1 MFNNDNPHTNGELNF
16 IKGFAD
22 NLTIFDVGSRDD
34 SWFTSYKGE
43 VHYFEPVTSFI
54 EELKKRPN
62 DNSKSIFNN
71 FGLSDKEETI
81 KYYSQFQSFV
91 NRNGTPTDELL
102 VKTGKDYIEQND
114 IKKIDFLKIDVE
126 GFEFNVLKGFE
137 GHFDKIGL
145 IQFEYGGT
153 YRDSGVKLNDVFEF
167 LKSQGFIYFFY
178 MIPDGLV
185 SIGTES
191 PVEDH
196 YAYCNI
202 ISSKFLI
209 PLVSDNHG

>member
-1 MFNNDNPHTNGELNF
+1 MFNNDNPHTNGELSF

-22 NLTIFDVGSRDD
+22 NLVIFDVGSRDD

-43 VHYFEPVTSFI
+43 VHYFEPVPSFI

-62 DNSKSIFNN
+62 DNIRSFFNN
-71 FGLSDKEETI
+71 FGLSNKEETI

-91 NRNGTPTDELL
+91 NRNGTPTHELS
-102 VKTGKDYIEQND
+102 VKIGKDYIEQNN
-114 IKKIDFLKIDVE
+114 IQKIDFLKIDVE

-137 GHFDKIGL
+137 GYFDRIGL

-153 YRDSGVKLNDVFEF
+153 YRDSGVRLNDVFEF

-178 MIPDGLV
+178 MVQDGLV
-185 SIGTES
+185 SISTET
-191 PVEDH
+191 PIEDN
-196 YAYCNI
+196 YLYCNI
-202 ISSKFLI
+202 ITSKFMI
-209 PLVSDNHG
+209 PMSSN